1 VTNSATISPEISVV
15 VATYNRSD
23 ILRGTLQSL
32 SEQDCPASEYEV
44 IVVDNN
50 STDDTATIIE
60 SLRDTSGY
68 EHFLFCFES
77 RQGVS
82 HARNSGISRARGR
95 VIAFTDDDIRP
106 ARNWVSS
113 IREVFTKFADVD
125 CIGGRVLPEA
135 ETKFPPWLTREY
147 WTPLALLDLGDAPLM
162 LDVRTG
168 PGLVAANLAVRSAA
182 FRDVGMF
189 RSELQRV
196 KGSIGSLEDH
206 EFQLRLSA
214 ANKRLMYFPEIVV
227 YAHVLE
233 ERLSKSY
240 HRRWFYGHG
249 LFYALMRDKE
259 FEDTRIRVFD
269 VPAHLYRRT
278 FRNAFEWLRYRLT
291 RRAELKFQQEL
302 DILFFLGFFR
312 KRFAD
317 RRTIL
322 RFGSQGG
329 HHIHHAP
336 F

>member
-1 VTNSATISPEISVV
+1 VTYSATITPEVSVV
-15 VATYNRSD
+15 VATYNRCD
-23 ILRGTLQSL
+23 ILRGTLESL
-32 SEQDCPASEYEV
+32 SDQDCPASEYEV

-50 STDDTATIIE
+50 STDETATIIE
-60 SLRDTSGY
+60 NLRDTAGY
-68 EHFLFCFES
+68 ENFLFCFES
-77 RQGVS
+77 KQGVS
-82 HARNSGISRARGR
+82 HARNTGISKANGR
-95 VIAFTDDDIRP
+95 FIAFTDDDIRP

-113 IREVFTKFADVD
+113 IRQAFKKFSDVD
-125 CIGGRVLPEA
+125 CIGGKVLPES
-135 ETKFPPWLTREY
+135 ETEFPSWLTKDY

-182 FRDVGMF
+182 FTEVGMF
-189 RSELQRV
+189 RSEFQRV

-206 EFQLRLSA
+206 EFQLRLSE

-233 ERLSKSY
+233 ERLLKSY

-259 FEDTRIRVFD
+259 FEESRIRVFD

-278 FRNAFEWLRYRLT
+278 CRNAFEWLKYRLT
-291 RRAELKFQQEL
+291 RNAQLEFQQEL

-329 HHIHHAP
+329 NHVNHAP
-336 F
+336 L